1 MSKQNFLIIP
11 RHLVTLRFIELPSTE
26 PSEIIQMADF
36 QALKQLPYTK
46 EEIISSYR
54 NLGSYKKGFSSLML
68 VIVKRQIVEQIMT
81 EALAKPD
88 IIVFETELFYLNLL
102 RLGIPRQDKLVM
114 AIEIHKDYSEII
126 ALDNKRPIFSRG
138 FKNEEF
144 FEELERSMVAYEREK
159 NIRDIDEVAI
169 VHQSDLSIENIKQ
182 NIVGYFKIPINYYEY
197 KQDPNIFR
205 LPLEINLLP
214 KELIERQFYKQSYKE
229 ILLTYML
236 LLVML
241 AMMVSFFLFK
251 LHERD
256 RFIAMF
262 SDKADRIQAEVDTLN
277 NFIKKIDA
285 LKSQNKAGGLIMD
298 ILNESYKLIPGDIIL
313 SGLNYDGKDAIYYKG
328 VTGDMSSVFNFV
340 KVLEKSQYFEK
351 VEVKYA
357 TKKEAGNREIT
368 DFNIAC
374 RINPVR

>member
-241 AMMVSFFLFK
+241 AMMVK
-251 LHERD
+251 
-256 RFIAMF
+256 
-262 SDKADRIQAEVDTLN
+262 RISL
-277 NFIKKIDA
+277 
-285 LKSQNKAGGLIMD
+285 
-298 ILNESYKLIPGDIIL
+298 
-313 SGLNYDGKDAIYYKG
+313 
-328 VTGDMSSVFNFV
+328 
-340 KVLEKSQYFEK
+340 
-351 VEVKYA
+351 
-357 TKKEAGNREIT
+357 
-368 DFNIAC
+368 
-374 RINPVR
+374 